1 MSRRAAEADQMCLLF
16 ALSLC
21 ACASPKEFSDD
32 EKISAKYSRDK
43 SAYAVTYNF
52 SDGAEDPPASYNNFS
67 LSAGELSLKLFASRA
82 AEKTSFTISPVSAV
96 LQLSML
102 SNAAGKDRRADI
114 ISALGGAATVDA
126 LNACSSYFKSRM
138 ETVSKKGPEKGD
150 WQQVKLSGA
159 MLTEESVEV
168 KSSFLQMVSDYYGYD
183 VFRYDFNGEHAAE
196 KLDDYLEDFTD
207 GSGISLP
214 KGSSLNTVSASEIK
228 DSWLV
233 PYAEADIT
241 KGSFNGD
248 GGAREVEFLRS
259 AESGVKSDK
268 AVGIVKYAAK
278 NPLKLVLVTSKDEK
292 AFDEYLK
299 SFDYSE
305 LKDLLG
311 SIDITQKT
319 TAVIP
324 EFTVES
330 DGKANALS
338 AALGKCGFAELFR
351 DKSGFPALSY
361 TTQATLGE
369 MYDIPPRFSLTRSG
383 VNAEE
388 SETAEK
394 SASVKTKETVTFDR
408 PFIFMLVDN
417 ETDIPV
423 TMGVYR

>member
-1 MSRRAAEADQMCLLF
+1 MIRRAAAAALACLLF

-21 ACASPKEFSDD
+21 ACANPKEFSDD

-168 KSSFLQMVSDYYGYD
+168 KSSFLQRVRDYYGYD

-361 TTQATLGE
+361 TTQAALGE
-369 MYDIPPRFSLTRSG
+369 MYEIPPRFSLTRSG
-383 VNAEE
+383 VNAEKD
-388 SETAEK
+388 ETAEM
-394 SASVKTKETVTFDR
+394 SAAVKTKDTVTFDR

>member
-1 MSRRAAEADQMCLLF
+1 MIRRAAAAALTCLLF

-21 ACASPKEFSDD
+21 ACANPQEFSDD

-43 SAYAVTYNF
+43 SAYDATYNF

-82 AEKTSFTISPVSAV
+82 AEKKSFTISPVSAV

-159 MLTEESVEV
+159 MLTDESVEV

-268 AVGIVKYAAK
+268 AVGVVKYAAK

-311 SIDITQKT
+311 SIDISQRRPPSSPNSRWKA
-319 TAVIP
+319 TARQMLCP
-324 EFTVES
+324 RLS
-330 DGKANALS
+330 ANAGLPSCLATRPAFPRS
-338 AALGKCGFAELFR
+338 ATPLRRPSEKCTISRRAFR
-351 DKSGFPALSY
+351 S
-361 TTQATLGE
+361 T
-369 MYDIPPRFSLTRSG
+369 
-383 VNAEE
+383 
-388 SETAEK
+388 
-394 SASVKTKETVTFDR
+394 ASV
-408 PFIFMLVDN
+408 
-417 ETDIPV
+417 
-423 TMGVYR
+423 